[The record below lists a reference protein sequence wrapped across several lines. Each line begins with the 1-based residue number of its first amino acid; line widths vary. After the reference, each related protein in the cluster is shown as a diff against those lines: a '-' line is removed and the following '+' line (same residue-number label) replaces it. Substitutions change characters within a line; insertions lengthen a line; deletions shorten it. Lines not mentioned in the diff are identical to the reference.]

1 MNLRIQAQR
10 ATHLL
15 SSTLAVVAQRLPF
28 IKHFAPLISSPVT
41 LRLATPLTVSFV
53 GIDTLT
59 GQTTFVTPLNNFDNP
74 AESMV
79 GESFEWKFQTG
90 GNHTAASYSV
100 TGLPPGTNY
109 SFGIDGPGGAV
120 FPGGTITGVVS
131 VQGTFQV
138 TIIGWRNPNETGSK
152 TPPYNL
158 IINATQ
164 AASPFENWQQQFWA
178 GDDLANEAISGPN
191 ADPDGDDIPNLLEFT
206 LELNPTTKQALPGT
220 FGDDPD
226 DPELLLWEVP
236 YFQNGNLTFQE
247 NSDLST
253 DNWTDVAEGD
263 IEILPN
269 TIQFRV
275 SKLDATKKFFRL
287 KATL

>member
-28 IKHFAPLISSPVT
+28 IKHFAPLISSPAT
-41 LRLATPLTVSFV
+41 LRLATPLTVSFA

-59 GQTTFVTPLNNFDNP
+59 GQTTFVEPLAGFDNP
-74 AESMV
+74 TETIV
-79 GESFEWKFQTG
+79 GEDFTWAFKTG

-100 TGLPPGTNY
+100 TGLPPGATY
-109 SFGIDGPGGAV
+109 SYGLPQPNGAV

-164 AASPFENWQQQFWA
+164 AASPFENWQQQFWT

-191 ADPDGDDIPNLLEFT
+191 ADPDGDNIPNLLEFT
-206 LELNPTTKQALPGT
+206 LNLNPLTKETIPGT
-220 FGDDPD
+220 FGVDPD
-226 DPELLLWEVP
+226 DNTGVLWEIP
-236 YFQNGNLTFQE
+236 HFGAGNLTFQE
-247 NSDLST
+247 SST
-253 DNWTDVAEGD
+253 LDGDSWTDVPEGS

-269 TIQFRV
+269 SIQFRA
-275 SKLDATKKFFRL
+275 STEDATKKFFRL